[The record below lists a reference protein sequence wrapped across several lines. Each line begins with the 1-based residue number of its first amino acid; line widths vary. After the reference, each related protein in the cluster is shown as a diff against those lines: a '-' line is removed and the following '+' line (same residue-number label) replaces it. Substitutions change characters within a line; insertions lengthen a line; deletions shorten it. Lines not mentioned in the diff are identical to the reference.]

1 MLPLSTIFPCDFRT
15 VLTVWY
21 FRTVLTVWY
30 FRTVPTV
37 WYFRTV
43 PTVWYFIVFHFI
55 IFHYEGEC
63 NFSIQ
68 YTCNLIVVNT
78 ITTMLEKVLVKQ
90 TNPSGANCLT
100 SIFFHIEFMLFNPTL
115 FVLYF
120 CF

>member
-1 MLPLSTIFPCDFRT
+1 MLPLLTIFHCD
-15 VLTVWY
+15 
-21 FRTVLTVWY
+21 
-30 FRTVPTV
+30 
-37 WYFRTV
+37 FRTV

-63 NFSIQ
+63 NCSIQ